1 MKKYTLRELVS
12 VTCEDD
18 VVIAIFADMTV
29 SGFTK
34 VNDIVGNADS
44 VAMLDR
50 AMAKSKHVNV
60 EQFSSERNLTL
71 NFPKSKYD
79 RAA

>member
-1 MKKYTLRELVS
+1 
-12 VTCEDD
+12 
-18 VVIAIFADMTV
+18 MTV